1 MSSAGNVCET
11 KENAV
16 KSRHFL
22 NGEERMNRE
31 QALDILYEY
40 TETDSLRKHA
50 YAVEAAMRSY
60 AKKYNED
67 EELWGAVGLIH
78 DFDYE
83 KYPDEHPMKGSEILA
98 EKGIQEDLRKV
109 ILGHAEF
116 TGVERDSLMAKVLY
130 AVDELCGFIVAV
142 TLVRP
147 TKSVSEVAVKSV
159 KKKMKDKRFAAK
171 VNRDEIRKGAQELGV
186 DFDEHVSFVIQ
197 SLSPVAKDLGLNP

>member
-1 MSSAGNVCET
+1 MDR
-11 KENAV
+11 K
-16 KSRHFL
+16 
-22 NGEERMNRE
+22 

-50 YAVEAAMRSY
+50 FAVEAAMRAY

-83 KYPDEHPMKGSEILA
+83 KYPDEHPMKGSEILKEKNIA
-98 EKGIQEDLRKV
+98 EEIRTT
-109 ILGHAEF
+109 ILGHADF
-116 TGVERDSLMAKVLY
+116 TGVNRDTLMAKSLY

-147 TKSVSEVAVKSV
+147 TKAVSEVSIKSV

-171 VNRDEIRKGAQELGV
+171 VNRDEIRNGAEELGL
-186 DFDEHVSFVIQ
+186 DFDEHVTFVIE
-197 SLSPVAKDLGLNP
+197 SLSPVATELGLNP